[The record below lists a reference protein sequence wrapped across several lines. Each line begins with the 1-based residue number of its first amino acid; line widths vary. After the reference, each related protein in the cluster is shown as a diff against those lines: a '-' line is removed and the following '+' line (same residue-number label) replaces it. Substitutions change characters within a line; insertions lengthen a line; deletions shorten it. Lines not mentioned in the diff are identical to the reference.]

1 LDTEYVDPK
10 YKDYSN
16 YYSLSDHDTRTLVA
30 YCEALSP
37 SFLEDK
43 CFFRNDAY
51 CAGKDT
57 GNRFL
62 DISSKEVTFAAA
74 ESVMVLGRKAFVT
87 KVMVYSGSWKRK
99 NYDNP
104 LSEVKRSFA
113 PSPVYTARRRSSG
126 CIII

>member
-1 LDTEYVDPK
+1 
-10 YKDYSN
+10 
-16 YYSLSDHDTRTLVA
+16 LVA

-37 SFLEDK
+37 SFLKDK

-99 NYDNP
+99 K
-104 LSEVKRSFA
+104 L
-113 PSPVYTARRRSSG
+113 
-126 CIII
+126 